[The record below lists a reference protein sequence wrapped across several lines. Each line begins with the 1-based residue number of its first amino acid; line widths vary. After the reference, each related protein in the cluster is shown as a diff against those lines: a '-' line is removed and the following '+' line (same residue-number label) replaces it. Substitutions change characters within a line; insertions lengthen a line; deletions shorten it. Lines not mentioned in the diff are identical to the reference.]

1 MEHQSA
7 FIVEDDATLAAFI
20 ANQLRKLGY
29 KIIDFAVDSEE
40 ALSFI
45 ETNKPPDLI
54 FMDIFLRGK
63 KNGIDTAREI
73 YKRAK
78 VPIIFSSAP
87 ENFYLLDNTKFIK
100 NPEFLSKPFDMEEI
114 KRSIANLAK
123 EELNQTPEYVEAER
137 LRTLNTYE
145 ILDTPREGNFD
156 RITKLAAMLLRVPI
170 ALVSVVDRD
179 RIWFKSRY
187 GFPEKEI
194 PKSSDLFASSFLSRE
209 FDYISA
215 KSDQRALANPILAYD
230 SGFEF
235 YASAPL
241 ITSDGHHL
249 GILCVLDKKPR
260 RITEE
265 EKKILSDLAAVIMDE
280 MEMRLA
286 ARQAYRLQREFLN
299 MAVHDL
305 KNPLSSVLGFS
316 SLLQKENDMKL
327 ITEYN
332 DYIGQSANK
341 MLEIVEA
348 LLKNSLME
356 LDQVHLHRIPLHL
369 SEVVES
375 VIAGNKVQAQKKR
388 QKLRVSIKN
397 DPIITAD
404 PVRLGEALD
413 NLLSNA
419 IKYSPPEEDIDI
431 SVNEASGMAHFEVK
445 DRGPGLTPDER
456 ERVFEKFANLS
467 ARPTGG
473 ETSTGLGLSISKKL
487 IELHGGTIH
496 AESAGKQKGSTF
508 SVDIPVASAKEKE
521 ELMNFAEKAQPS
533 G

>member
-1 MEHQSA
+1 MEHRSVL
-7 FIVEDDATLAAFI
+7 IVEDDPTLASYI

-29 KIIDFAVDSEE
+29 EIIDFAVDSEE
-40 ALSFI
+40 ALAYI
-45 ETNKPPDLI
+45 EHNRPPDLI

-63 KNGIDTAREI
+63 KNGIDTARDI
-73 YKRAK
+73 YKRVK
-78 VPIIFSSAP
+78 IPVIFSSAP
-87 ENFYLLDNTKFIK
+87 ENLYLLDNAKFIK

-114 KRSIANLAK
+114 RRSIANLEK

-137 LRTLNTYE
+137 LRTLNNYE

-156 RITKLAAMLLRVPI
+156 RITKLAATLLRVPI

-187 GFPEKEI
+187 GFREKEI
-194 PKSSDLFASSFLSRE
+194 PKSTELFASSFLSRE
-209 FDYISA
+209 FDYISV

-249 GILCVLDKKPR
+249 GILCVLDKKAR
-260 RITEE
+260 QITEE
-265 EKKILSDLAAVIMDE
+265 EKNVLNELAAVIMDE
-280 MEMRLA
+280 MEMRLE

-305 KNPLSSVLGFS
+305 KNPLASVLGFS
-316 SLLQKENDMKL
+316 GLLKKEKELKL
-327 ITEYN
+327 IHEYN
-332 DYIGQSANK
+332 EYIRQSANK

-356 LDQVHLHRIPLHL
+356 LNQVRLHRSPLYL
-369 SEVVES
+369 SEIVDS

-388 QKLRVSIKN
+388 QKLKVSIEN

-404 PVRLGEALD
+404 PVKLGEALD

-419 IKYSPPEEDIDI
+419 IKYSPIEEEIEI
-431 SVNEASGMAHFEVK
+431 NVNEKSGMAHFEVK
-445 DRGPGLTPDER
+445 DRGPGLTPDEQ
-456 ERVFEKFANLS
+456 ERVFEKFSHLS
-467 ARPTGG
+467 AQPTGG

-487 IELHGGTIH
+487 IELHGGTIR

-508 SVDIPVASAKEKE
+508 SVDIPLASEKEKE
-521 ELMNFAEKAQPS
+521 ELNPRREPS
-533 G
+533 DAK